1 VANAGAMEF
10 VFQESSFEV
19 DDDGYFS
26 GSAQYSVTNI
36 PTEGLVIQAYLELN
50 KEKSLALV
58 SEITEDYLT
67 SDNDH
72 AYISVSGVVD
82 GNALPDT
89 FVLHYRV
96 FKVWDSIEAT
106 PSLPSSFG
114 EQTVSVSPKGLL
126 GGTKWKC
133 GGNHE
138 VTSILVHN
146 DSGDFSVSTNI
157 QAGKTANDSLAVVAI
172 NETNDTAEQ
181 FVISRSRTISIK
193 NQYASGAENL
203 LCRYRFYKPDK
214 WQALD
219 KYNVVNVERS

>member
-1 VANAGAMEF
+1 MANAGPIEF

-26 GSAQYSVTNI
+26 GSVQYNVTNI
-36 PTEGLVIQAYLELN
+36 PSVGLVVQAYLELN

-67 SDNDH
+67 SDSSLAH
-72 AYISVSGVVD
+72 ISVSGVVD

-96 FKVWDSIEAT
+96 FKAWDSIEAS

-114 EQTVSVSPKGLL
+114 EQTLSVSPKGLL
-126 GGTKWKC
+126 GGNKWKC

-157 QAGKTANDSLAVVAI
+157 QAGKTANDSLAIVTYYKT
-172 NETNDTAEQ
+172 NELTEQ

-203 LCRYRFYKPDK
+203 LCKYRFYRPDK

>member
-1 VANAGAMEF
+1 MAKAGAIEF
-10 VFQESSFEV
+10 IFQESSFEV

-26 GSAQYSVTNI
+26 GSAQYNVTNI
-36 PTEGLVIQAYLELN
+36 PTEGFVVQAYLELN
-50 KEKSLALV
+50 KEKSLVLV
-58 SEITEDYLT
+58 SEIAEDYLT
-67 SDNDH
+67 SDNH
-72 AYISVSGVVD
+72 NIHISVSGVVD

-89 FVLHYRV
+89 FILHYRV
-96 FKVWDSIEAT
+96 FKVWDSIEAC

-114 EQTVSVSPKGLL
+114 EQVLSVSPKGLL
-126 GGTKWKC
+126 GGNKWKC

-138 VTSILVHN
+138 VISILVHN

-157 QAGKTANDSLAVVAI
+157 QAGKTANDSLAVVAYHKT
-172 NETNDTAEQ
+172 NELTEQ
-181 FVISRSRTISIK
+181 FVISRSRIISIK

-203 LCRYRFYKPDK
+203 LCKYRFYKPDK

>member
-1 VANAGAMEF
+1 MASARAIGF

-19 DDDGYFS
+19 DADGYFS
-26 GSAQYSVTNI
+26 GSAQYNVTNI
-36 PTEGLVIQAYLELN
+36 PADGLVIQAYLELN

-67 SDNDH
+67 SDNSVT
-72 AYISVSGVVD
+72 YISVSGVVD

-96 FKVWDSIEAT
+96 FKVRDSIEAS

-114 EQTVSVSPKGLL
+114 EQTLSVSPKGLL
-126 GGTKWKC
+126 GGNKWKC

-146 DSGDFSVSTNI
+146 DSGDFSVSANI

-172 NETNDTAEQ
+172 HETNETTEQ

-193 NQYASGAENL
+193 NQYASGAETL
-203 LCRYRFYKPDK
+203 RCKYQFYKPDK
-214 WQALD
+214 WQVLD
-219 KYNVVNVERS
+219 KYNVVNVERN